1 MTNLKSKPESAWVKP
16 VADYGPI
23 IIFFAA
29 YKMWDLY
36 TATAALIL
44 ATGIALALS
53 LAVNGRVPLMPI
65 ITAAVVGFFGGL
77 TLIFNDATFIKMK
90 PTIVQVL
97 FAAILLGGLVFRK
110 PLLKKVMGTAWPMED
125 TGWRILS
132 RNFGLFFLVMAA
144 LNELVWRT
152 QTEDFWVNFKVFGI
166 IGITLLFSLSQI
178 PIFNR
183 YKIPDQ
189 Q

>member
-110 PLLKKVMGTAWPMED
+110 PLLKQVMGTAWPIDPD
-125 TGWRILS
+125 TPHLYRMPIPEFTPIQVVPFTLALPAGGGIWRP
-132 RNFGLFFLVMAA
+132 
-144 LNELVWRT
+144 
-152 QTEDFWVNFKVFGI
+152 
-166 IGITLLFSLSQI
+166 LLTHGRVLRKGFHFSFYNSHFPSGRPPI
-178 PIFNR
+178 P
-183 YKIPDQ
+183 
-189 Q
+189 